1 MKTARL
7 SVVILNWNGRKV
19 MERFLPSVVKST
31 VSPDVSLI
39 VADNGSTDDSV
50 AWLRERFP
58 EVEVMELGENYGFAE
73 GYNRAIR
80 KVESPY
86 IVLLNSDVETPEGWW
101 EPLLDFMESHPESG
115 AVQPKVLAYRER
127 GKFEHAGAA
136 GGLLDRLGYPYAR
149 GRVLFYTEEDKGQ
162 YDSDMATEVA
172 WASGACMMVRRRAY
186 LEAGGLD
193 SDFFAHMEEIDL
205 CWRMRLAG
213 YRVYALTSSAVY
225 HYGGAS
231 LAYGNPRKTYLNFR
245 NNLLMLYKNLP
256 DRRLRAVM
264 AYRFLL
270 DYIAAFQML
279 LSGRPADFRAVV
291 KARSEYSHIKHEF
304 DEKRRKNLEAATVA
318 DIAEQKPRSLLWQYS
333 VKQVRRFCDIK

>member
-245 NNLLMLYKNLP
+245 NNLLMLHKNLP
-256 DRRLRAVM
+256 LRRGKRVLIERRLADTLGFLFFLARGKWGDAKAVLK
-264 AYRFLL
+264 AHR
-270 DYIAAFQML
+270 
-279 LSGRPADFRAVV
+279 DFRRMRGNYKNFPAEDIMKDLPGTDRYVYLDFLFR
-291 KARSEYSHIKHEF
+291 RS
-304 DEKRRKNLEAATVA
+304 RV
-318 DIAEQKPRSLLWQYS
+318 
-333 VKQVRRFCDIK
+333 